1 MEFKKSL
8 FCPNSPFVLPGFSA
22 NVVTIVIILVLAI
35 TRSNASRVP
44 RISCT
49 EKAVFRFLPFLGA
62 LVSFMDLILLVNKEL
77 HGNFIAYHE
86 WLFRSSQLIVWTVII
101 MSSMCTCLHDVFC
114 NRFLCFWWIMKSL
127 LGILHLQRT
136 FGSMEVMK
144 CLKDSCVVL
153 LDVMFGISINIIRI
167 KRASHK
173 SSSMEDPLLSVYTDI
188 EEGFHGDS
196 GNAKS
201 FWDHMTFRTITSVM
215 NHGVI
220 KQLGFDDLLSLPND
234 MEPST
239 CHDKLSSCWRVQLS
253 SPNPFFFKAIF
264 CAYGWPYLCLG
275 LLKVFNDF
283 IGFAGPLLLN
293 KLIRFLQ
300 QDSMRWDGYL
310 LALSLGLTSILKSF
324 FDTQYSF
331 LLGKLK
337 LKLRSSIMT
346 VIYQKVLCVTQSE
359 RSKFSE
365 GEIQTF
371 MSVDA
376 DRTVNLCNS
385 FHDMWSLPLQIGV
398 ALYLLYTQVKFAF
411 LSGLAI
417 TILLIPVNKWISEL
431 IASATEKMMKQKD
444 ERIRRTGEILTHI
457 RTLKMYGWEH
467 LFSSWLME
475 TRSSEVKH
483 LATRKYL
490 DAWCVFF
497 WATTP
502 TLFSLFTFGLFTLM
516 GHQLDAATVFTCLAL
531 FNNLI
536 SPLNSFPWVI
546 NGLIDAFISTR
557 RLSRFLCCSEYKHV
571 LKQKAECEDMAVIVD
586 DASCT
591 WSSSEE
597 KQPNLVLNHVNLC
610 LSKGSLVAIIGEVG
624 SGKSSLLSAILGEM
638 TLIHGSVHSS
648 GSVAYVPQVPWIMSG
663 TIRDNILF
671 GKNYDSRRYSDT
683 IRACALDVDISL
695 MAGGDMAHIGSKGI
709 NLSGGQRARLALAR
723 AIYQGLDTFML
734 DDVLSAVDAQVAR
747 WILHNAILGPF
758 MDQKTRIL
766 CTHNVQAISS
776 ADMVVV
782 MDKGQVTWAGSSA
795 DLAVSSYT
803 AFSPQNEFDALSD
816 VQGKE
821 LSMADSIQVSH
832 SHLPER
838 DSNHVSE
845 EVQEI
850 VEAESRKEGR
860 VELAVYKN
868 YAAFSGWFI
877 TVVIFLSAILMQ
889 ASRNGNDLWLS
900 FWVDTAGSSQIEYS
914 ISFYLVVLCIF
925 CIINSALTLVRAFS
939 FAFGGLRAAVQV
951 HNTLL
956 NKLIDAPVQFFDQT
970 PGGRILNRF
979 SSDLYTI
986 DDSLPFILNILLA
999 NFVGLLGIAVIL
1011 SYVQVFFLLLL
1022 LPFWFIYS
1030 KLQFFYR
1037 STSRELR
1044 RLDSV
1049 SRSPIYA
1056 TFTET
1061 LDGASTIRA
1070 FKSED
1075 FFMEKFIEHV
1085 TLYQRTSYS
1094 EIIASLWLSLRLQ
1107 LLAAVIISFVALM
1120 AVIGSH
1126 DYLPISFGT
1135 PGLVGLAL
1143 SYAAP
1148 IVSLLGSFLTS
1159 FTETEKEMVSVER
1172 ALQYMDIPQEE
1183 LRGSQSLNLDWPF
1196 QGTIEFQNV
1205 MMRYMP
1211 SLPPAL
1217 HGISFKVPGGM
1228 KVGVVGRTGA
1238 GKSSILN
1245 ALFRL
1250 TSIYSG
1256 CIVVDGLDITDV
1268 PVRDLRRRFA
1278 VVPQSP
1284 FLFEGSLRDNLDP
1297 FQMNND
1303 LKIWDILEKCHV
1315 KEEVEA
1321 AGGLDIHVKES
1332 GSSFSV
1338 GQRQLL
1344 CLARAL
1350 LKLSKVLCLD
1360 ECTANVDTKTAS
1372 VLQSTIFSECRA
1384 MTVITIAHRISTVL
1398 NMDNILVLDRG
1409 NLVEQGNPQALLQ
1422 DESSIFSSFAKA
1434 STM

>member
-1 MEFKKSL
+1 
-8 FCPNSPFVLPGFSA
+8 
-22 NVVTIVIILVLAI
+22 
-35 TRSNASRVP
+35 
-44 RISCT
+44 
-49 EKAVFRFLPFLGA
+49 
-62 LVSFMDLILLVNKEL
+62 
-77 HGNFIAYHE
+77 
-86 WLFRSSQLIVWTVII
+86 
-101 MSSMCTCLHDVFC
+101 
-114 NRFLCFWWIMKSL
+114 
-127 LGILHLQRT
+127 
-136 FGSMEVMK
+136 
-144 CLKDSCVVL
+144 
-153 LDVMFGISINIIRI
+153 
-167 KRASHK
+167 
-173 SSSMEDPLLSVYTDI
+173 
-188 EEGFHGDS
+188 
-196 GNAKS
+196 
-201 FWDHMTFRTITSVM
+201 
-215 NHGVI
+215 
-220 KQLGFDDLLSLPND
+220 
-234 MEPST
+234 
-239 CHDKLSSCWRVQLS
+239 
-253 SPNPFFFKAIF
+253 
-264 CAYGWPYLCLG
+264 
-275 LLKVFNDF
+275 
-283 IGFAGPLLLN
+283 
-293 KLIRFLQ
+293 
-300 QDSMRWDGYL
+300 
-310 LALSLGLTSILKSF
+310 
-324 FDTQYSF
+324 
-331 LLGKLK
+331 
-337 LKLRSSIMT
+337 
-346 VIYQKVLCVTQSE
+346 
-359 RSKFSE
+359 
-365 GEIQTF
+365 
-371 MSVDA
+371 
-376 DRTVNLCNS
+376 
-385 FHDMWSLPLQIGV
+385 
-398 ALYLLYTQVKFAF
+398 
-411 LSGLAI
+411 
-417 TILLIPVNKWISEL
+417 
-431 IASATEKMMKQKD
+431 
-444 ERIRRTGEILTHI
+444 
-457 RTLKMYGWEH
+457 
-467 LFSSWLME
+467 
-475 TRSSEVKH
+475 
-483 LATRKYL
+483 
-490 DAWCVFF
+490 
-497 WATTP
+497 
-502 TLFSLFTFGLFTLM
+502 
-516 GHQLDAATVFTCLAL
+516 
-531 FNNLI
+531 
-536 SPLNSFPWVI
+536 
-546 NGLIDAFISTR
+546 
-557 RLSRFLCCSEYKHV
+557 
-571 LKQKAECEDMAVIVD
+571 
-586 DASCT
+586 
-591 WSSSEE
+591 
-597 KQPNLVLNHVNLC
+597 
-610 LSKGSLVAIIGEVG
+610 
-624 SGKSSLLSAILGEM
+624 
-638 TLIHGSVHSS
+638 
-648 GSVAYVPQVPWIMSG
+648 
-663 TIRDNILF
+663 
-671 GKNYDSRRYSDT
+671 
-683 IRACALDVDISL
+683 
-695 MAGGDMAHIGSKGI
+695 
-709 NLSGGQRARLALAR
+709 
-723 AIYQGLDTFML
+723 
-734 DDVLSAVDAQVAR
+734 
-747 WILHNAILGPF
+747 

-782 MDKGQVTWAGSSA
+782 MDKGQVTWVGSSV
-795 DLAVSSYT
+795 DLAVSSYS

-821 LSMADSIQVSH
+821 LSMADIIQVSH

-838 DSNHVSE
+838 ESNHVSE

-850 VEAESRKEGR
+850 IEAESRKEGR

-951 HNTLL
+951 HDTLL
-956 NKLIDAPVQFFDQT
+956 NKLIDAPIQFFDQT

-999 NFVGLLGIAVIL
+999 NFVGLLGITVIL

-1075 FFMEKFIEHV
+1075 FFMKKFIEHV

-1107 LLAAVIISFVALM
+1107 LLAAVVISFVAMM

-1135 PGLVGLAL
+1135 PGLVGLSL

-1172 ALQYMDIPQEE
+1172 AIQYMDIPQEE
-1183 LRGSQSLNLDWPF
+1183 FRGSQSLNLDWPF

-1205 MMRYMP
+1205 TMRYMP

-1217 HGISFKVPGGM
+1217 HGISFTVPGGM
-1228 KVGVVGRTGA
+1228 KVGIVGRT
-1238 GKSSILN
+1238 
-1245 ALFRL
+1245 
-1250 TSIYSG
+1250 
-1256 CIVVDGLDITDV
+1256 
-1268 PVRDLRRRFA
+1268 DLRPHFA

-1315 KEEVEA
+1315 KEEVES
-1321 AGGLDIHVKES
+1321 AGGLDIHIKES

-1350 LKLSKVLCLD
+1350 LKSSKVLCLD
-1360 ECTANVDTKTAS
+1360 ECTANVDTQTAS

-1384 MTVITIAHRISTVL
+1384 MTVITIAHRISTVST
-1398 NMDNILVLDRG
+1398 MDNILVLDRG
-1409 NLVEQGNPQALLQ
+1409 NLVEQGDPQALLQ
-1422 DESSIFSSFAKA
+1422 DKSSIFSSFAKA

>member
-1 MEFKKSL
+1 M
-8 FCPNSPFVLPGFSA
+8 
-22 NVVTIVIILVLAI
+22 
-35 TRSNASRVP
+35 
-44 RISCT
+44 
-49 EKAVFRFLPFLGA
+49 
-62 LVSFMDLILLVNKEL
+62 
-77 HGNFIAYHE
+77 
-86 WLFRSSQLIVWTVII
+86 
-101 MSSMCTCLHDVFC
+101 
-114 NRFLCFWWIMKSL
+114 
-127 LGILHLQRT
+127 
-136 FGSMEVMK
+136 
-144 CLKDSCVVL
+144 
-153 LDVMFGISINIIRI
+153 
-167 KRASHK
+167 
-173 SSSMEDPLLSVYTDI
+173 
-188 EEGFHGDS
+188 
-196 GNAKS
+196 
-201 FWDHMTFRTITSVM
+201 
-215 NHGVI
+215 
-220 KQLGFDDLLSLPND
+220 
-234 MEPST
+234 
-239 CHDKLSSCWRVQLS
+239 
-253 SPNPFFFKAIF
+253 
-264 CAYGWPYLCLG
+264 
-275 LLKVFNDF
+275 
-283 IGFAGPLLLN
+283 
-293 KLIRFLQ
+293 
-300 QDSMRWDGYL
+300 
-310 LALSLGLTSILKSF
+310 
-324 FDTQYSF
+324 
-331 LLGKLK
+331 
-337 LKLRSSIMT
+337 
-346 VIYQKVLCVTQSE
+346 
-359 RSKFSE
+359 
-365 GEIQTF
+365 
-371 MSVDA
+371 
-376 DRTVNLCNS
+376 
-385 FHDMWSLPLQIGV
+385 
-398 ALYLLYTQVKFAF
+398 
-411 LSGLAI
+411 
-417 TILLIPVNKWISEL
+417 
-431 IASATEKMMKQKD
+431 
-444 ERIRRTGEILTHI
+444 
-457 RTLKMYGWEH
+457 
-467 LFSSWLME
+467 
-475 TRSSEVKH
+475 
-483 LATRKYL
+483 
-490 DAWCVFF
+490 
-497 WATTP
+497 
-502 TLFSLFTFGLFTLM
+502 
-516 GHQLDAATVFTCLAL
+516 
-531 FNNLI
+531 
-536 SPLNSFPWVI
+536 
-546 NGLIDAFISTR
+546 
-557 RLSRFLCCSEYKHV
+557 
-571 LKQKAECEDMAVIVD
+571 
-586 DASCT
+586 
-591 WSSSEE
+591 
-597 KQPNLVLNHVNLC
+597 
-610 LSKGSLVAIIGEVG
+610 
-624 SGKSSLLSAILGEM
+624 LSAILGEM
-638 TLIHGSVHSS
+638 TLIHGTVHSS

-683 IRACALDVDISL
+683 IRVCALDVDISL

-723 AIYQGLDTFML
+723 AIYQGLDTYML

-782 MDKGQVTWAGSSA
+782 MDKGQVTWVGSSV
-795 DLAVSSYT
+795 DLAVSSYP

-838 DSNHVSE
+838 ESNHVSE

-1107 LLAAVIISFVALM
+1107 LLAAVIISFVAMM

-1205 MMRYMP
+1205 TMRYMP

-1217 HGISFKVPGGM
+1217 RGISFTVPGGM

-1250 TSIYSG
+1250 TPICSG

-1268 PVRDLRRRFA
+1268 PVRDLRPRFA

-1315 KEEVEA
+1315 KEEVES

-1372 VLQSTIFSECRA
+1372 ILQSTIFSECRA

-1409 NLVEQGNPQALLQ
+1409 NLVEQGNPKALLQ

>member
-1 MEFKKSL
+1 
-8 FCPNSPFVLPGFSA
+8 
-22 NVVTIVIILVLAI
+22 
-35 TRSNASRVP
+35 
-44 RISCT
+44 
-49 EKAVFRFLPFLGA
+49 
-62 LVSFMDLILLVNKEL
+62 
-77 HGNFIAYHE
+77 
-86 WLFRSSQLIVWTVII
+86 
-101 MSSMCTCLHDVFC
+101 
-114 NRFLCFWWIMKSL
+114 
-127 LGILHLQRT
+127 
-136 FGSMEVMK
+136 
-144 CLKDSCVVL
+144 
-153 LDVMFGISINIIRI
+153 
-167 KRASHK
+167 
-173 SSSMEDPLLSVYTDI
+173 
-188 EEGFHGDS
+188 
-196 GNAKS
+196 
-201 FWDHMTFRTITSVM
+201 
-215 NHGVI
+215 
-220 KQLGFDDLLSLPND
+220 
-234 MEPST
+234 
-239 CHDKLSSCWRVQLS
+239 
-253 SPNPFFFKAIF
+253 
-264 CAYGWPYLCLG
+264 
-275 LLKVFNDF
+275 
-283 IGFAGPLLLN
+283 
-293 KLIRFLQ
+293 
-300 QDSMRWDGYL
+300 
-310 LALSLGLTSILKSF
+310 
-324 FDTQYSF
+324 
-331 LLGKLK
+331 
-337 LKLRSSIMT
+337 
-346 VIYQKVLCVTQSE
+346 
-359 RSKFSE
+359 
-365 GEIQTF
+365 
-371 MSVDA
+371 
-376 DRTVNLCNS
+376 
-385 FHDMWSLPLQIGV
+385 
-398 ALYLLYTQVKFAF
+398 
-411 LSGLAI
+411 
-417 TILLIPVNKWISEL
+417 
-431 IASATEKMMKQKD
+431 
-444 ERIRRTGEILTHI
+444 
-457 RTLKMYGWEH
+457 
-467 LFSSWLME
+467 
-475 TRSSEVKH
+475 
-483 LATRKYL
+483 
-490 DAWCVFF
+490 
-497 WATTP
+497 
-502 TLFSLFTFGLFTLM
+502 
-516 GHQLDAATVFTCLAL
+516 
-531 FNNLI
+531 
-536 SPLNSFPWVI
+536 
-546 NGLIDAFISTR
+546 
-557 RLSRFLCCSEYKHV
+557 
-571 LKQKAECEDMAVIVD
+571 
-586 DASCT
+586 
-591 WSSSEE
+591 
-597 KQPNLVLNHVNLC
+597 
-610 LSKGSLVAIIGEVG
+610 
-624 SGKSSLLSAILGEM
+624 
-638 TLIHGSVHSS
+638 
-648 GSVAYVPQVPWIMSG
+648 
-663 TIRDNILF
+663 
-671 GKNYDSRRYSDT
+671 
-683 IRACALDVDISL
+683 
-695 MAGGDMAHIGSKGI
+695 
-709 NLSGGQRARLALAR
+709 
-723 AIYQGLDTFML
+723 
-734 DDVLSAVDAQVAR
+734 
-747 WILHNAILGPF
+747 
-758 MDQKTRIL
+758 
-766 CTHNVQAISS
+766 
-776 ADMVVV
+776 
-782 MDKGQVTWAGSSA
+782 
-795 DLAVSSYT
+795 
-803 AFSPQNEFDALSD
+803 
-816 VQGKE
+816 
-821 LSMADSIQVSH
+821 
-832 SHLPER
+832 
-838 DSNHVSE
+838 
-845 EVQEI
+845 
-850 VEAESRKEGR
+850 
-860 VELAVYKN
+860 
-868 YAAFSGWFI
+868 
-877 TVVIFLSAILMQ
+877 MQ
-889 ASRNGNDLWLS
+889 
-900 FWVDTAGSSQIEYS
+900 
-914 ISFYLVVLCIF
+914 VVLCIF

-1107 LLAAVIISFVALM
+1107 LLAAVIISFVAMM

-1183 LRGSQSLNLDWPF
+1183 LGGSQSLNLDWPF

-1205 MMRYMP
+1205 TMRYMP

-1217 HGISFKVPGGM
+1217 HGISFTVAGGM

-1250 TSIYSG
+1250 TPIYSG

-1268 PVRDLRRRFA
+1268 PVRDLRPRFA

-1284 FLFEGSLRDNLDP
+1284 FLFEGSIRDNLDP

-1315 KEEVEA
+1315 KEEVES

-1350 LKLSKVLCLD
+1350 LKMSKVLCLD